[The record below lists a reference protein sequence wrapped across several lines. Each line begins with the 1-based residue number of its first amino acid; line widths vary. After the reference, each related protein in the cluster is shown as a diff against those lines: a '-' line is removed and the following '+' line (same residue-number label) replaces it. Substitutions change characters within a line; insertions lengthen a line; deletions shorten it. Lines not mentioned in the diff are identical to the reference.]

1 MTIKIA
7 HLADTHLGYRQYG
20 LQEREDD
27 FYDSFINIVDDII
40 ERKVDYVIHSG
51 DLFDQPKPPIKALL
65 VAQACFNKLMDNN
78 IEVYVIAGNHD
89 ILQRRNTS
97 LPQELYENEYF
108 HILSTKDN
116 HFILKEDIYLTG
128 IPYIQKTHE
137 AKVKEMLD
145 NLVLETKNHKH
156 SILMLHGGVTKF
168 FEFNCEF
175 ELDTIPEGF
184 DYYAMGHIHQRIT
197 DNFKNGII
205 AYPGSTDI
213 KDKGEILEYD
223 NKGKGYTL
231 LTIDENIETEYVDFE
246 LERKFIVKDIKYYEL
261 DEKIDELVEEI
272 ENILL
277 KRTKKPVLLL
287 NIKEGNFDRS
297 DVSSRIYDKLGELS
311 LTIRLTYEPT
321 EMDITIP
328 GNQKRLSPKVALSN
342 RIKEELGEE
351 FEVLGYDLYKQLSKQ
366 NIQEAQDISDTF
378 YEEHYTVKK
387 GEEKW

>member
-1 MTIKIA
+1 
-7 HLADTHLGYRQYG
+7 
-20 LQEREDD
+20 
-27 FYDSFINIVDDII
+27 
-40 ERKVDYVIHSG
+40 
-51 DLFDQPKPPIKALL
+51 
-65 VAQACFNKLMDNN
+65 
-78 IEVYVIAGNHD
+78 
-89 ILQRRNTS
+89 
-97 LPQELYENEYF
+97 
-108 HILSTKDN
+108 
-116 HFILKEDIYLTG
+116 
-128 IPYIQKTHE
+128 
-137 AKVKEMLD
+137 
-145 NLVLETKNHKH
+145 
-156 SILMLHGGVTKF
+156 MLHGGVTKF

-213 KDKGEILEYD
+213 KDKGEILEYE

-246 LERKFIVKDIKYYEL
+246 LEREFIVKDIKYYEL
-261 DEKIDELVEEI
+261 DEKIEELVEKI
-272 ENILL
+272 ENLLL

-387 GEEKW
+387 GEEK